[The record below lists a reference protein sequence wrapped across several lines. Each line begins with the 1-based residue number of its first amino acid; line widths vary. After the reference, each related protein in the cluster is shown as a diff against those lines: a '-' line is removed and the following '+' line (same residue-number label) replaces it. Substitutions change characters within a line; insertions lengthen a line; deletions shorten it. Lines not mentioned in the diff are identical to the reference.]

1 MGVERGEGR
10 NRKDVTSFVCVTI
23 LWGICNAISIP
34 YRTAVAVRPPEGH
47 ELRDARMGMPYW
59 M

>member
-34 YRTAVAVRPPEGH
+34 Y
-47 ELRDARMGMPYW
+47 W